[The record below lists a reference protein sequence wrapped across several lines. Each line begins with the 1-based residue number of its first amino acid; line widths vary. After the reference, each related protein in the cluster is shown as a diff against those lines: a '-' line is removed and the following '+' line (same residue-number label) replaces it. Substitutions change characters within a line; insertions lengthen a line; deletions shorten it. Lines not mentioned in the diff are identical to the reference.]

1 MEAEVVSC
9 RLNEKIY
16 KYKIQSQEPIDKENS
31 GTKKARRHEGGIN
44 QKNDEVPAK
53 SNWTGDVNMRDRNS

>member
-53 SNWTGDVNMRDRNS
+53 SN